1 MWYID
6 CVGTVTN
13 QREGDEMASNWRI
26 LGVND
31 DVTTCECC
39 GKSGLKC
46 TVVLTDG
53 DQEVA
58 YGRDCAAKA
67 VAGKFGRP
75 KTAAKTEQDA
85 RNIAAGHKPYVKPSR
100 PYFDAAGRR

>member
-1 MWYID
+1 MTAY
-6 CVGTVTN
+6 
-13 QREGDEMASNWRI
+13 RI
-26 LGVND
+26 LGIND

-53 DQEVA
+53 ERELA

-67 VAGKFGRP
+67 VRPIVRNGKVVGSSLTANRVEQMARDAAAGVKPKQP
-75 KTAAKTEQDA
+75 KTYWSVNEMRAK
-85 RNIAAGHKPYVKPSR
+85 
-100 PYFDAAGRR
+100 